1 MCVCRCARACAC
13 TCARAGMRPCTW
25 NDSLLELP
33 FKKEERK
40 NFRTLQ
46 RLCFERLLE
55 PFHLLLLSFVFADA
69 DWTREMENA
78 GRRRREGRVW
88 GGDLSAHSSP
98 TDEIK
103 RKTLRQETR
112 LKSYFLKKNCF
123 TKERKFKLFLSFFF
137 GSKLPKRKTNVKKN
151 QYFTRLHLCIGWW
164 RSQQTVERL
173 GAREWWLQSH
183 PSLQWYKCRLR
194 RESIAGRT
202 TSQGTRK

>member
-33 FKKEERK
+33 LKKEERK

-55 PFHLLLLSFVFADA
+55 PFHLLLLSFVFTDA

-112 LKSYFLKKNCF
+112 LKSYLKK
-123 TKERKFKLFLSFFF
+123 KSVSRKKGNLNFFSLSFFF
-137 GSKLPKRKTNVKKN
+137 RIEAPEKKN
-151 QYFTRLHLCIGWW
+151 KRQKESILHPTSSLH
-164 RSQQTVERL
+164 RMV
-173 GAREWWLQSH
+173 AQSTD
-183 PSLQWYKCRLR
+183 SRTLR
-194 RESIAGRT
+194 RTWMVIAVASFSPMIQVQTKEREYRG
-202 TSQGTRK
+202 

>member
-1 MCVCRCARACAC
+1 MRECVCVGACVHVCRCARACAC

-33 FKKEERK
+33 LKKEERK

-55 PFHLLLLSFVFADA
+55 PFHLLLLSFVFTDA

-78 GRRRREGRVW
+78 GGRRREGRVW

-112 LKSYFLKKNCF
+112 LKSYFKK
-123 TKERKFKLFLSFFF
+123 KSVSRKKGNLNFFSLFFF
-137 GSKLPKRKTNVKKN
+137 SDRSSRKEKQTSKRINTSPD
-151 QYFTRLHLCIGWW
+151 FISASDG
-164 RSQQTVERL
+164 
-173 GAREWWLQSH
+173 GAVNRQSN
-183 PSLQWYKCRLR
+183 
-194 RESIAGRT
+194 A
-202 TSQGTRK
+202 